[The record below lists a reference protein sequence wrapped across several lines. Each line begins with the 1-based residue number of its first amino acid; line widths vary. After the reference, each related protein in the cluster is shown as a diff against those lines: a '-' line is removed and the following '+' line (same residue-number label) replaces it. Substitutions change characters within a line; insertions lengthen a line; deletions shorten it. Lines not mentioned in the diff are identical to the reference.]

1 MNTQTSR
8 TEHAVGSP
16 GMRPSGF
23 AKAAFLLCLGMMLM
37 PAAAGAVVRV
47 SVDVNAPPARIL
59 FQSEPGR
66 VGIAGTQAY
75 FVGDYDDAD
84 VYCAGP
90 WWYAYRSGYWYRSRG
105 WRGPWACI
113 SLNFVPREVI
123 HVGPR
128 YRHYRHVSA
137 GEWRENHG
145 WRGREWRDDRR
156 DDRRH
161 ARETWREARRDE
173 KRERHGNRGRDR
185 NDD

>member
-1 MNTQTSR
+1 M
-8 TEHAVGSP
+8 
-16 GMRPSGF
+16 
-23 AKAAFLLCLGMMLM
+23 
-37 PAAAGAVVRV
+37 VRV

-59 FQSEPGR
+59 FQSEPR
-66 VGIAGTQAY
+66 RSGIAGTGIY

-90 WWYAYRSGYWYRSRG
+90 WWYAYREGYWYRSRG

-113 SLNFVPREVI
+113 NVNVIPREVI
-123 HVGPR
+123 QVGPR

-137 GEWRENHG
+137 SQWRENHG
-145 WRGREWRDDRR
+145 WRGREWRDHRR

-161 ARETWREARRDE
+161 AREDWREARRDE
-173 KRERHGNRGRDR
+173 KRERHGHRGRDK